1 MQAHATAAKTH
12 KAPQSF
18 PEDRQLMELVRSM
31 SLEIERLTEDN
42 AQLRAAVDIY
52 REVLRRYDPDQ
63 ELLVSEPH
71 VH

>member
-1 MQAHATAAKTH
+1 
-12 KAPQSF
+12 
-18 PEDRQLMELVRSM
+18 MELVRSM

-52 REVLRRYDPDQ
+52 REVLRRYDPGQ